1 MTGCLLAL
9 VMVAQ
14 DAWRRYTAGFAL
26 PPARVWLLAVQLGL
40 LAALWL
46 GR

>member
-9 VMVAQ
+9 FMVARVHW
-14 DAWRRYTAGFAL
+14 ARYTAGFAL